1 MALNPR
7 FCYTNLMPTNN
18 STPGHSRVKRSFLML
33 GLVTIGIAA
42 AWHLSDGNLSIEGYL
57 TRKTSTKYTWKVFS
71 QVEVGSGAIIPGNT
85 HVVFHLPE
93 TFTRL
98 SREILL
104 GQQGKK
110 VRYWGYCFPANST
123 PEMLSTRTG
132 FPGKIFL
139 SERER
144 ALRAAALAEQN
155 ARYAP
160 GNVLPTAEQVNE
172 LENPTKGVIRHQIDV
187 FQPNTMCYVMSEKT
201 LYLGLDPD
209 GDKLN
214 DQLERNIG
222 TNPKIPDSDGDGLS
236 DGTEYLYGT
245 NPVIRDSDADGII
258 DGIEDANWNG
268 RLDPG
273 ETDPR
278 VWDTDRDG
286 LCDGMCRIRLQ
297 KNQYFMGEDKNLNGI
312 VDEGESD
319 PRKESTLDNG
329 ILDEVPFLECIA
341 NGEEDCP

>member
-1 MALNPR
+1 
-7 FCYTNLMPTNN
+7 
-18 STPGHSRVKRSFLML
+18 ML
-33 GLVTIGIAA
+33 LTGIVLAA
-42 AWHLSDGNLSIEGYL
+42 TWQISGGELSLEGYL
-57 TRKTSTKYTWKVFS
+57 LRKATTSYPWKVFS
-71 QVEVGSGAIIPGNT
+71 QEEVGSGAIIPGNT

-93 TFTRL
+93 TFTKL
-98 SREILL
+98 PREILL

-123 PEMLSTRTG
+123 PEMLATRTG
-132 FPGKIFL
+132 FPGKLFL

-144 ALRAAALAEQN
+144 ALRAAALAEKN

-160 GNVLPTAEQVNE
+160 DNVLPTAAEVKE
-172 LENPTKGVIRHQIDV
+172 LESPSKGGIRHQVDV
-187 FQPNTMCYVMSEKT
+187 FEPNTMCYVMSEKT

-209 GDKLN
+209 NDKVN
-214 DQLERNIG
+214 DELERNIG
-222 TNPKIPDSDGDGLS
+222 TNTRIPDSDGDGVT
-236 DGTEYLYGT
+236 DGIEYLYGT
-245 NPVIRDSDADGII
+245 NPIIRDSDADGII
-258 DGIEDANWNG
+258 DGIEDADWDG
-268 RLDPG
+268 RLEPG

-286 LCDGMCRIRLQ
+286 LCDGMCRVRLQ
-297 KNQYFMGEDKNLNGI
+297 HNQYFMGEDKNLNGV